1 MYKYDNLDTRDL
13 NKRLSE
19 LIEKKGVI
27 ATAKEELEELK
38 KELANAGDE
47 EKEELEE
54 KTADKESDIESLE
67 SDFDEDEQ
75 EELAELE
82 NMESEISEW
91 RYGEVLIHE
100 DNWVSYVKELLED
113 CGDLPKDLPWYIV
126 INWKET
132 ADNLKSDYSEIEY
145 QGNTYYYRS

>member
-1 MYKYDNLDTRDL
+1 MSNNLDTRDL
-13 NKRLSE
+13 NKRLDE
-19 LIEKKGVI
+19 LTEKRDDI

-38 KELANAGDE
+38 KELASAGDE

-54 KTADKESDIESLE
+54 KIADKESDIESLE

-91 RYGEVLIHE
+91 RDGETLIHE
-100 DNWVSYVKELLED
+100 DNWIDYVKVFLED
-113 CGDLPKDLPWYIV
+113 CGDIPRDLPWYIA
-126 INWKET
+126 IDWKET

-145 QGNTYYYRS
+145 QGNTYYYHS